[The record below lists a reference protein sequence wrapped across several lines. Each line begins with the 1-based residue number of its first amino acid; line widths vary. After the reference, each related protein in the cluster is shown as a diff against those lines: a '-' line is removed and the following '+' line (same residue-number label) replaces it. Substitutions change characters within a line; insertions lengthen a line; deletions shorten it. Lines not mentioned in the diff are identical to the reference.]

1 MDATSTAAGADR
13 DDRCVML
20 TGERIE
26 SATAAGHWPD
36 RTAADYLDDA
46 LRHYPDKVFVTDYK
60 AEAGTRTT
68 LSYRDIDRI
77 SRRIGAG
84 LAAHGIGKGDVV
96 AFQLPN
102 WWEFAAIH
110 LACVRIG
117 AVSNPLMPIF
127 RARELEFML
136 SFAETRAIF
145 VPRRFRGFEYGPMLD
160 GLRGRLPHLEHV
172 FVLGGAARAGAPAA
186 ARVTTGATTRSKP
199 YFSRSAGRTRSTP
212 GPSSTNA
219 GSIRTRSSRFA
230 TPRAPPGSRRG

>member
-26 SATAAGHWPD
+26 TATAAGHWPD

-46 LRHYPDKVFVTDYK
+46 LRHHPDKVFVTDYK
-60 AEAGTRTT
+60 SEAGTRTT

-102 WWEFAAIH
+102 WWEFTAIH

-145 VPRRFRGFEYGPMLD
+145 IPRRFRGFEYEPMLD
-160 GLRGRLPHLEHV
+160 GLRGQLPHLEHV
-172 FVLGGAARAGAPAA
+172 FVLGGGVSGSTGAPRAT
-186 ARVTTGATTRSKP
+186 RATTRSRP
-199 YFSRSAGRTRSTP
+199 CFSRNAGRTRSTP

-219 GSIRTRSSRFA
+219 GSIRTRSSRSA

>member
-1 MDATSTAAGADR
+1 MDATSTAAGPDR

-26 SATAAGHWPD
+26 AATAAGHWPD

-60 AEAGTRTT
+60 SEAGTRTT

-145 VPRRFRGFEYGPMLD
+145 VPRRFRGFEYEPMLD
-160 GLRGRLPHLEHV
+160 GLRGKLPDLEHV
-172 FVLGGAARAGAPAA
+172 FVLEGGRNGAG
-186 ARVTTGATTRSKP
+186 
-199 YFSRSAGRTRSTP
+199 SAGGNAERKRVRGRISRGALGRRDRHP
-212 GPSSTNA
+212 KPSSTSGA
-219 GSIRTRSSRFA
+219 SIRTRSSRSA